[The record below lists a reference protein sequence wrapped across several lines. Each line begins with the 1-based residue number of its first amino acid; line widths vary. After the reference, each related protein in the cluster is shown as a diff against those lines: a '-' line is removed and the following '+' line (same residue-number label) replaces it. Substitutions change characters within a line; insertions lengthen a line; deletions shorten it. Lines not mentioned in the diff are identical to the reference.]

1 MVASLAVGTVVVKF
15 AFMVVIVMLWF
26 VMDRFHGGIVVVKRI
41 SRVFMVIKGFP
52 TSAYGG

>member
-15 AFMVVIVMLWF
+15 AFMVVIVVLWF
-26 VMDRFHGGIVVVKRI
+26 VMDRFHGGIVVVKCI